1 MHAATGQPGTR
12 PHRGQNMFESDK
24 FRSKASECATQADKS
39 ADPGEIRDL
48 RQLEQSFLS
57 LARNEDWLADNL
69 DKIVRSQDGRATEY
83 PGGKINGRSA
93 TEIEEHILRCLGAA
107 VMLQWGTI
115 PAKLQRE
122 LFDTAGSMGALL
134 RTPEL
139 RGQIAR
145 FLHRDGNKADQDA
158 E

>member
-1 MHAATGQPGTR
+1 
-12 PHRGQNMFESDK
+12 MFESDK
-24 FRSKASECATQADKS
+24 FRSKASDCATQADKS

-48 RQLEQSFLS
+48 RRLEQSFLS

-83 PGGKINGRSA
+83 PGEKINGRSA
-93 TEIEEHILRCLGAA
+93 KEIEEHILRCLGAA
-107 VMLQWGTI
+107 VMLHWGTI

-145 FLHRDGNKADQDA
+145 FLHCDGNKADRDA
-158 E
+158 G

>member
-1 MHAATGQPGTR
+1 
-12 PHRGQNMFESDK
+12 MFESDK
-24 FRSKASECATQADKS
+24 FRSKASDCATQADKS

-48 RQLEQSFLS
+48 RRLEQSFLA
-57 LARNEDWLADNL
+57 LAKNEDWLADNL

-83 PGGKINGRSA
+83 PGEKINGRTAS
-93 TEIEEHILRCLGAA
+93 EIEEHILRCLGAA
-107 VMLQWGTI
+107 VMLHWETI

-122 LFDTAGSMGALL
+122 LFDTAGSMGSLL

-145 FLHRDGNKADQDA
+145 FLHSLQNKADPDSLNLS
-158 E
+158 EKGEDG

>member
-1 MHAATGQPGTR
+1 
-12 PHRGQNMFESDK
+12 MFESDK
-24 FRSKASECATQADKS
+24 FRSKASDCATQADKS

-48 RQLEQSFLS
+48 RRLEQSFLS

-83 PGGKINGRSA
+83 PGEKINGRSA
-93 TEIEEHILRCLGAA
+93 KEIEEHILRCLGAA
-107 VMLQWGTI
+107 VMLHWGTI

-145 FLHRDGNKADQDA
+145 FLHRYENKADQDA

>member
-1 MHAATGQPGTR
+1 
-12 PHRGQNMFESDK
+12 
-24 FRSKASECATQADKS
+24 
-39 ADPGEIRDL
+39 
-48 RQLEQSFLS
+48 
-57 LARNEDWLADNL
+57 
-69 DKIVRSQDGRATEY
+69 
-83 PGGKINGRSA
+83 
-93 TEIEEHILRCLGAA
+93 
-107 VMLQWGTI
+107 MLQWGTI

>member
-1 MHAATGQPGTR
+1 
-12 PHRGQNMFESDK
+12 MFESDK
-24 FRSKASECATQADKS
+24 FRSKASDCATQADKS

-48 RQLEQSFLS
+48 RRLEQSFLS
-57 LARNEDWLADNL
+57 LAKNEDWLADNL

-83 PGGKINGRSA
+83 PGEKIDGRTAS
-93 TEIEEHILRCLGAA
+93 EIEEHILRCLGAA
-107 VMLQWGTI
+107 AMLHWGTI

-122 LFDTAGSMGALL
+122 LFDTAGSMGSLL

-145 FLHRDGNKADQDA
+145 FLHSHQNKADPDSLNLS
-158 E
+158 EKGEDG

>member
-1 MHAATGQPGTR
+1 MFAADQ
-12 PHRGQNMFESDK
+12 
-24 FRSKASECATQADKS
+24 FRAKAAKCAEQIGSTS
-39 ADPGEIRDL
+39 APGEIEHL
-48 RQLEQSFLS
+48 RQLEHSFLS

-83 PGGKINGRSA
+83 PGEKVNGRTA

-107 VMLQWGTI
+107 VMLQWATI

-122 LFDTAGSMGALL
+122 LFDTAGSMGVLL
-134 RTPEL
+134 RTSEL

-145 FLHRDGNKADQDA
+145 FLHHRIT
-158 E
+158 